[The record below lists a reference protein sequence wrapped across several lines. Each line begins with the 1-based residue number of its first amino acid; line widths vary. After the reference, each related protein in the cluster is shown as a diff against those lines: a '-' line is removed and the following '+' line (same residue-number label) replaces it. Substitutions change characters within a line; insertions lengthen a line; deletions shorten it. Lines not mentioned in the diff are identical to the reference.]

1 MMSTHKHN
9 KHKNKTDEEI
19 CTRLQIKMWTCG
31 YMINVKLT
39 SLAAIM
45 RIIASSTIIENNL
58 AIIISQALKQ
68 LYVDGIMTCPG
79 GFVKLVK
86 LGRVCEKCHTK
97 LAINLF
103 CCRHRENLRVN
114 PVDKHHTSLKD

>member
-19 CTRLQIKMWTCG
+19 CTLLQIKMWTCG
-31 YMINVKLT
+31 YMINGKPT

-45 RIIASSTIIENNL
+45 RIIASSTIIDDDL

-68 LYVDGIMTCPG
+68 LYVACNKSILLQT
-79 GFVKLVK
+79 
-86 LGRVCEKCHTK
+86 
-97 LAINLF
+97 
-103 CCRHRENLRVN
+103 ENFRVN